1 MKISVILVSL
11 NRKEYLA
18 QTIRYCLEQTL
29 LPLEIIIV
37 DASEKEHRQEAKVIS
52 NSLVTYIEWPEI
64 GNISRQRNEGIK
76 RASGDII
83 LFLDDDV
90 KFASTLFE
98 TIIRRFNELQADALT
113 GIIESS
119 HRKISKEVFV
129 FKDDPMLYLGQPSF
143 HQNDFLVQTYLVS
156 AACLAI
162 KRVPLL
168 KIGGFDERLNG
179 TFDDSD
185 VGIRLTEAGYLVYHD
200 NQFSVYHFAA
210 KGSGSRSVKLG
221 PDWKYTNICYLQLKH
236 FYPDENIF
244 FNKCLIY
251 FIKPSR
257 KWIRPFKLI
266 SDFLFFKKGFAE
278 AKKRLKKGPIYITN
292 DNEK

>member
-18 QTIRYCLEQTL
+18 KTIRYCLAQTL
-29 LPLEIIIV
+29 MPLEIIIV
-37 DASEKEHRQEAKVIS
+37 DASEREHRQIEEVVS
-52 NSLVTYIEWPEI
+52 NTRIKYIEWPEI

-90 KFASTLFE
+90 KFASTLFD
-98 TIIRRFNELQADALT
+98 TIIRRFNELKADALT

-156 AACLAI
+156 AACFAV
-162 KRVPLL
+162 KRVALL
-168 KIGGFDERLNG
+168 NIGGFDERLNG

-185 VGIRLTEAGYLVYHD
+185 VGIRLTESGYLVYHD

-236 FYPDENIF
+236 FYPDENLF
-244 FNKCLIY
+244 YKKCLKY

-266 SDFLFFKKGFAE
+266 SDFHFFNKGFDE
-278 AKKRLKKGPIYITN
+278 AKKRILKGPIYINN
-292 DNEK
+292 DTVK